1 MSSSFLLH
9 CLLNIRFF
17 NSFLNS
23 TWGTGPEQNMQQY
36 INMDPKL
43 AHIFY
48 NIIFQI
54 NITQTVRKM
63 STIIQFALFT
73 TNEGYKFNRL
83 QLIISL
89 S

>member
-1 MSSSFLLH
+1 
-9 CLLNIRFF
+9 
-17 NSFLNS
+17 
-23 TWGTGPEQNMQQY
+23 MQQY

>member
-1 MSSSFLLH
+1 
-9 CLLNIRFF
+9 
-17 NSFLNS
+17 
-23 TWGTGPEQNMQQY
+23 MQQY

-73 TNEGYKFNRL
+73 INEGYKFNRL
-83 QLIISL
+83 QLVIFL